1 MSIITGPNGFGKS
14 TIIKSIKAL
23 GESNLLFFYDLKF
36 DKFILENT
44 DINSKIEIVKKDEIL
59 EINGDIINEDVI
71 SYARRIQLRRMDKGN
86 DESSDLYQKII

>member
-1 MSIITGPNGFGKS
+1 MA
-14 TIIKSIKAL
+14 KAIYF
-23 GESNLLFFYDLKF
+23 FFYDLKF